1 MCLPL
6 CLHITKSVLCHK
18 NTYYLPTA
26 LLSLIYTNEQIIF
39 TISPLQIE
47 RHDSCAY
54 DHLEVR
60 DGTSENSPLIGRFCG
75 YDKPEDIRSTSNTLW
90 MKFVSDGTVNK
101 AGFAANFF
109 KGDLHPL
116 TNPCFVGVVNIRW
129 GIKFWVWAKLGRSSL
144 EVEVCSYILKLGS
157 IY

>member
-1 MCLPL
+1 MSVVYAQSKEIIPLNTNNLLQDCVARYVHICLQQL
-6 CLHITKSVLCHK
+6 
-18 NTYYLPTA
+18 
-26 LLSLIYTNEQIIF
+26 
-39 TISPLQIE
+39 LQIE

-54 DHLEVR
+54 DYLEVR

-109 KGDLHPL
+109 KG
-116 TNPCFVGVVNIRW
+116 N
-129 GIKFWVWAKLGRSSL
+129 
-144 EVEVCSYILKLGS
+144 LKRT
-157 IY
+157 I